1 MASAPNI
8 DAILSTIRL
17 RETGK
22 KEGVYNQP
30 KNKGGASGAYQYI
43 DSTWKSQLAAAGLG
57 NLASKYPSAYLAPK
71 SVQDA
76 VATHNVQ
83 SILKSYG
90 NDVSKVPVAWY
101 YPKALTQ
108 KSLLDTIPAPQA
120 GNNLTIREY
129 ANRWVKDYNKMSG
142 STGLW
147 SAAKDLVAK
156 GVGAVATPAASTGTS
171 YVAGSVPTTAIG
183 SAAVSTAAPQ
193 INILDVLA
201 QALGLVQA
209 QQPAQVD
216 LSSYVQQVAA
226 QRSAALTD
234 ELATI
239 ERMKADAINRVR
251 AQYGISQQGLATASA
266 GAGVDLG
273 AIGALNTAPGAT
285 TDIAAQ
291 MAALGYNP
299 SLATSQVAP
308 DLATLAA
315 QQAATGGLIG
325 GITAGT
331 QAGINDTMSQQL
343 AAMQSASLGDL
354 ETAAAL
360 QALKTK
366 AASNAD
372 AQNFAQQM
380 QALAAQANI
389 ANEQNRI
396 PQLLQAISAVGGL
409 QQANAQLAQSGTGQA
424 IDLAQL
430 QAQISQN
437 NVSNQQNAAR
447 MEQDAQQFAATY
459 GLNAQELLAKIKA
472 NTLNDKLTTAQIA
485 NTQADT
491 DYRKA
496 QTEAAKNPKAKAT
509 RTTAQQGRI
518 DSALIKNKSIISTG
532 ASVLQNPANS
542 YTGATYA
549 AISKTNPDQ
558 ARNFKSY
565 DVKKVSEAE
574 LPGIYILM
582 APAVGAH
589 KEEVKNWL
597 QSFWTEKYKKAKGT
611 SAAKANMVKDAVSA
625 SLNTVLSLTG
635 TTLGLTND
643 EYAAYGDSL
652 ITG

>member
-485 NTQADT
+485 NTQAET

-496 QTEAAKNPKAKAT
+496 QTQAAKNPTAT
-509 RTTAQQGRI
+509 LTAAEQTRQRSI
-518 DSALIKNKSIISTG
+518 AAAAPQNKSLISAYK
-532 ASVLQNPANS
+532 ASN
-542 YTGATYA
+542 
-549 AISKTNPDQ
+549 I
-558 ARNFKSY
+558 
-565 DVKKVSEAE
+565 
-574 LPGIYILM
+574 
-582 APAVGAH
+582 APAVKKAGSARAAFSSVNVKTIPSNQIDTILVAFALDGDVEGARSFVDNYWRNQDI
-589 KEEVKNWL
+589 VKNAGK
-597 QSFWTEKYKKAKGT
+597 SAKT
-611 SAAKANMVKDAVSA
+611 AAKKSEAVQKE
-625 SLNTVLSLTG
+625 LNDRK
-635 TTLGLTND
+635 TTSMNTYYRLVGQGRLGMTPED
-643 EYAAYGDSL
+643 FAAYPDSF